1 MTEPAGQPVA
11 ARAPPRRAPLTPTL
25 AFIFLNSLGTGA
37 VTSGV
42 FFLARQEYGFD
53 ATGNLLLSLT
63 MGVIYIGGALG
74 VGPAAKAAARRFKWL
89 SSRGVMVGLMLM
101 LAASCGIP
109 SLAKA
114 SGISDSWPIWMLIC
128 IYGPLT
134 GALWPLAESFVSG
147 GRRGPDLRRATGR
160 FNITWSLA
168 VVASFWLM
176 APLIESQPLTVLL
189 GLGAMHIVSLAFLIP
204 MGAEPGKHLDDGSE
218 RTPPI
223 YHDLLRSARYL
234 LVTSYVLLAAL
245 NPLLPITLARSELA
259 VAWHTPLTS
268 AWMAS
273 RLVMF
278 FLMERTSGWH
288 GKRWVVPTG
297 AALLGVGFGGS
308 LLLPDLVGG
317 SAGLVVLAA
326 TLAGFGCG
334 AGLVYAAAIYYAMAV
349 GDAAVEAGG
358 THEALIGAGY
368 ASGPLLMLGGL
379 FAARTAGAEPWTGQL
394 GVIVVSLVLLTLASA
409 VAFRGGRMPR

>member
-1 MTEPAGQPVA
+1 MPGPARKTSNETAGPQN
-11 ARAPPRRAPLTPTL
+11 APLAPTL

-37 VTSGV
+37 VTSGI

-53 ATGNLLLSLT
+53 ATRNLLLSLT

-74 VGPAAKAAARRFKWL
+74 VGPAAKAAARRFAWL
-89 SSRGVMVGLMLM
+89 SSRGVMVLLMLA

-114 SGISDSWPIWMLIC
+114 LSIEGAWPVWVLIC

-176 APLIESQPLTVLL
+176 APLIEKQPLTVLL
-189 GLGAMHIVSLAFLIP
+189 GLGAVHIVCAVFLIP

-218 RTPPI
+218 RHPPV
-223 YHDLLRSARYL
+223 YRDLLRSARYL
-234 LVTSYVLLAAL
+234 LATSYLLLAAL
-245 NPLLPITLARSELA
+245 NPLLPITLDRTELPIG
-259 VAWHTPLTS
+259 WHTPLTS
-268 AWMAS
+268 AWMTS
-273 RLVMF
+273 RVVLF
-278 FLMERTSGWH
+278 FVMERTSGWH
-288 GKRWVVPTG
+288 GKRWVVPVG
-297 AALLGVGFGGS
+297 AALLGSGFGGA
-308 LLLPDLVGG
+308 LLLPQLIGG
-317 SAGLVVLAA
+317 TAGLVVLAA
-326 TLAGFGCG
+326 SLACFGCG

-358 THEALIGAGY
+358 THEALIGLGY
-368 ASGPLLMLGGL
+368 ASGPLLMLAGL
-379 FAARTAGAEPWTGQL
+379 LAARGAGAEPWVGRL
-394 GVIVVSLVLLTLASA
+394 GVILVSLVLLTLASKA
-409 VAFRGGRMPR
+409 AFGRPRTPR